1 MSITDKT
8 KLWQKYLA
16 KMGVVIGA
24 IGLLVKLA
32 SIYDLCDGHI
42 TIDVVLSDRYIIM
55 WSGM

>member
-8 KLWQKYLA
+8 GIYYVA

-32 SIYDLCDGHI
+32 RIYDLCDEHI
-42 TIDVVLSDRYIIM
+42 TINIVFRYIIM
-55 WSGM
+55 WSGI

>member
-8 KLWQKYLA
+8 KQKYLLLA

-32 SIYDLCDGHI
+32 RIYDLCDGHI
-42 TIDVVLSDRYIIM
+42 TIDVVLSKYTIM
-55 WSGM
+55 WSGI